1 MSIRAYRE
9 REKQGDYRAGVIA
22 STLININR
30 DPKKSRRVE
39 PKDLFPSLQP
49 PKRDQSPEEM
59 RRALLAMAA
68 LTGGRVVKVP
78 REQYEAMTSN
88 A

>member
-1 MSIRAYRE
+1 MSIKAYLE
-9 REKQGDYRAGVIA
+9 REKREDYRAGLVT

-39 PKDLFPSLQP
+39 PKDFFASLQP
-49 PKRDQSPEEM
+49 PKRVQTPEQM
-59 RRALLAMAA
+59 RNALRAMAA
-68 LTGGRVVKVP
+68 MTGGRVVKVP
-78 REQYEAMTSN
+78 REQYEAMTN